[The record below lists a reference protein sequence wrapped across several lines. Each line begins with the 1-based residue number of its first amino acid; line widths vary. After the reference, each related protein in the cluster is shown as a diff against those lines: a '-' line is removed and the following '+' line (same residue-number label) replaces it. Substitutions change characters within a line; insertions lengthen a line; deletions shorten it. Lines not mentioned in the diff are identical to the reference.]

1 MKLSEL
7 AAKPQL
13 TKIIINDLEIVE
25 KYGEE
30 LEFYVHDR
38 FDMETFTKMASV
50 ESKEPGKLY
59 EIVKDLI
66 LDENGM
72 PVMRDE
78 MVLPMDLMM
87 AAVVKVTDSLG
98 K

>member
-1 MKLSEL
+1 MKLQEL

-13 TKIIINDLEIVE
+13 TKITIDDHDLVE

-50 ESKEPGKLY
+50 ETTDPGKIY
-59 EIVKDLI
+59 NIVKDLI
-66 LDENGM
+66 LDDNGQ
-72 PVMRDE
+72 PVMHDE
-78 MVLPMDLMM
+78 LVLPMDLMM
-87 AAVVKVTDSLG
+87 AAVVKVTDTLG